1 MGITG
6 NDRAW
11 KEELTAGEIFFC
23 LFFGTLL
30 LAKGVGLY
38 DGQGV
43 FRIFLLIASAFWGLK
58 MLTTE
63 WEIREILASAILL
76 LLGWMA
82 YRSSGEKAALVSM
95 MVITG
100 MKGVSVRK
108 VFRTGLVIWTGCF
121 VVTVLLALTGT
132 IEPLMLVHNKAGLG
146 YVIRNSLGYTH
157 PNVLHISYVILLA
170 FWFYTFQWTGKS
182 CGDSLSGKSLYF
194 CVFFELYR
202 LCADSFL
209 SRAFG
214 IYFFSQKKDESRKC
228 AAVVYFPC
236 MCAGLCDRS
245 AGFDGKSIRYRK

>member
-1 MGITG
+1 
-6 NDRAW
+6 
-11 KEELTAGEIFFC
+11 
-23 LFFGTLL
+23 
-30 LAKGVGLY
+30 
-38 DGQGV
+38 
-43 FRIFLLIASAFWGLK
+43 

-63 WEIREILASAILL
+63 WEIRELLTAVILL

-121 VVTVLLALTGT
+121 VITVLLALIGT

-170 FWFYTFQWTGKS
+170 FWFYTFQWTGKKLLKTVGIAFLGNLYIFAYS
-182 CGDSLSGKSLYF
+182 LSYTGFALTVFYLVLLVYISFRKKRTKGTTPFVLRHSSLSGNLARAGCRHGF
-194 CVFFELYR
+194 LRGVGQTVGGDQHR
-202 LCADSFL
+202 LGQQLA
-209 SRAFG
+209 
-214 IYFFSQKKDESRKC
+214 
-228 AAVVYFPC
+228 P
-236 MCAGLCDRS
+236 GLFVG
-245 AGFDGKSIRYRK
+245 AH